1 MTEHT
6 TMDEISH
13 THSDTAPSRRRL
25 YARGETVAAD
35 GGRRDAEDGEER
47 DERVSMA
54 DVTHS
59 TREEPNRVFERGG
72 EFEDE

>member
-1 MTEHT
+1 MTDETSMH
-6 TMDEISH
+6 EISH
-13 THSDTAPSRRRL
+13 THTDTAHSRRRL

-35 GGRRDAEDGEER
+35 GGRRDAT
-47 DERVSMA
+47 DERGQGEMA

>member
-1 MTEHT
+1 MTDEPS
-6 TMDEISH
+6 MQEISH
-13 THSDTAPSRRRL
+13 THTDTAHSRRRL

-35 GGRRDAEDGEER
+35 GGRRDATADRRQE
-47 DERVSMA
+47 SMA
-54 DVTHS
+54 DVTHA